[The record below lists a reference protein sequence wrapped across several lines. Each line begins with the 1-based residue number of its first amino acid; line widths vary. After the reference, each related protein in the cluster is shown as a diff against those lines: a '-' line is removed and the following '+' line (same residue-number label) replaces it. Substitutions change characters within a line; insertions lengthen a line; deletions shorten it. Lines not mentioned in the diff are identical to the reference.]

1 MERVFSSITLLIFVF
16 FPCLTIF
23 FATIT
28 EALETKSDE
37 KTEARKMYDDVY
49 NAGINISNEM
59 RIAME
64 NLWATPEVKVQYFQF
79 LF

>member
-1 MERVFSSITLLIFVF
+1 MERVFSSITLLISVF

-28 EALETKSDE
+28 EALEAKSDE

-64 NLWATPEVKVQYFQF
+64 NLWATPEVKVQCFKF

>member
-59 RIAME
+59 RHNEQKWLKIKS
-64 NLWATPEVKVQYFQF
+64 LTPIVR
-79 LF
+79 LG